1 MGLSITPDLTIP
13 ESELEFKATPAGGPG
28 GQHVNR
34 SATRVELWWD
44 LEHSPSLDEAQRAML
59 RERIGHR
66 LDGQGRL
73 RIVSAVHRSQARNR
87 DEALRRFQDLLL
99 RGLTPRK
106 KRKPTRPTRASKER
120 RLAAKRKRAET
131 KARRRPVDPE

>member
-1 MGLSITPDLTIP
+1 MIPDG
-13 ESELEFKATPAGGPG
+13 ELDLKATPGGGPG

-44 LEHSPSLDEAQRAML
+44 LEHSPSLDETQRALL
-59 RERIGHR
+59 RERLGHR

-87 DEALRRFQDLLL
+87 DEAMRRLQDLLA
-99 RGLTPRK
+99 RALTPRK

-120 RLAAKRKRAET
+120 RLAEKRKRSET
-131 KARRRPVDPE
+131 KTRRRPVDPE